1 MGKKADAERGRKMI
15 LHAMTATCN
24 GCPAKN
30 LKLCRADL
38 RCFHRFLLNLKKS
51 EERAIL

>member
-15 LHAMTATCN
+15 LAAVNATCN

-30 LKLCRADL
+30 LKLCRADYAVSSVS
-38 RCFHRFLLNLKKS
+38 C
-51 EERAIL
+51 